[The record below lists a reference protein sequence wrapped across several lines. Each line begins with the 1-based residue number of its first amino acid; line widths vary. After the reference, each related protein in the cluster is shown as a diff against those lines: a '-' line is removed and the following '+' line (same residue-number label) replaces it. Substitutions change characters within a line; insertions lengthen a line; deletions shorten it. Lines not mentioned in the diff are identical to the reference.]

1 MLMTFDWTISENRS
15 LKQRAPRHRLSI
27 DISLS
32 MGFESWQIMWPA
44 KLINISTSGVLV
56 EFPVGNPQDASKA
69 NDLLKL
75 LNAEPN
81 VRLQLAPCNQEL
93 LPATIDA
100 MLIRHQ
106 KTSRGL
112 ELAFNYDEQTEELQQ
127 IFISIPEQQL
137 K

>member
-1 MLMTFDWTISENRS
+1 MTFDWTISENRS
-15 LKQRAPRHRLSI
+15 LKQRAQRHRLAV

-32 MGFESWQIMWPA
+32 MGFESWQIMWPLN
-44 KLINISTSGVLV
+44 LINISTTGVLV
-56 EFPVGNPQDASKA
+56 ELPVGNPQDASKA

-81 VRLQLAPCNQEL
+81 IRLQLAPSNQEL

-100 MLIRHQ
+100 TLIRHQ

-112 ELAFNYDEQTEELQQ
+112 ELAFNYDQQSEELQQ
-127 IFISIPEQQL
+127 IFTNIPEQQL
-137 K
+137 Q

>member
-1 MLMTFDWTISENRS
+1 MIMTFDWTISENRS
-15 LKQRAPRHRLSI
+15 LKQRAQRHRLAV

-32 MGFESWQIMWPA
+32 MGFESWQIMWPM
-44 KLINISTSGVLV
+44 KLINISISGVLV

-69 NDLLKL
+69 NDLLKI

-81 VRLQLAPCNQEL
+81 VRLQLAPSNQEL

-100 MLIRHQ
+100 ILIRYQ

-112 ELAFNYDEQTEELQQ
+112 ELAFNYDDRTEELQQ
-127 IFISIPEQQL
+127 IFTNIPEQQI
-137 K
+137 

>member
-1 MLMTFDWTISENRS
+1 MTFDWTISENRS
-15 LKQRAPRHRLSI
+15 LKKREQRYRLAI

-32 MGFESWQIMWPA
+32 MGFESWQIMWPM
-44 KLINISTSGVLV
+44 KLINISTSGMLV
-56 EFPVGNPQDASKA
+56 EFPVSSPQDASKA

-75 LNAEPN
+75 LNAEPH

-100 MLIRHQ
+100 ALIRHQ

-112 ELAFNYDEQTEELQQ
+112 ELAFTYDEQTEELQQ
-127 IFISIPEQQL
+127 IFTNIPEQQVQ
-137 K
+137 